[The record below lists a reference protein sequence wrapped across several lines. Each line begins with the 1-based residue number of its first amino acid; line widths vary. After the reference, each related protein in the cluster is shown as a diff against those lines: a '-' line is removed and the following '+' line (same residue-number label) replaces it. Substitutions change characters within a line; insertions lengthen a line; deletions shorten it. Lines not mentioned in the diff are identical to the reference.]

1 MENQGWIKFHR
12 KFINW
17 EWYDDINTSRLFIH
31 CLLKANHQDRKWR
44 GITIKK
50 GQFVTSLSKL
60 SKESGLSLQQTRTSI
75 SKLKSTHDLTYTPT
89 SKYTLITLDNFK
101 KYQNSNTASNTLPNT
116 KITNEQHSNN
126 NQVTTNNN
134 DKEYKELKEYTN
146 NRVSSTKIKNFDA
159 IYNLVI
165 KFYEYQYELFP
176 KQLREFKFNKDKL
189 VLDSVEVIDKLI
201 RIDGYDLNE
210 IKLTLQSA
218 VRDEFWRKQ
227 VISLRGLRN
236 KSKNGNTKFDNLN
249 SGREET
255 IDEVMSNISKKV
267 EEKNVYK
274 LQR

>member
-1 MENQGWIKFHR
+1 M
-12 KFINW
+12 
-17 EWYDDINTSRLFIH
+17 L
-31 CLLKANHQDRKWR
+31 
-44 GITIKK
+44 
-50 GQFVTSLSKL
+50 
-60 SKESGLSLQQTRTSI
+60 
-75 SKLKSTHDLTYTPT
+75 
-89 SKYTLITLDNFK
+89 
-101 KYQNSNTASNTLPNT
+101 
-116 KITNEQHSNN
+116 
-126 NQVTTNNN
+126 
-134 DKEYKELKEYTN
+134 
-146 NRVSSTKIKNFDA
+146 
-159 IYNLVI
+159 
-165 KFYEYQYELFP
+165 
-176 KQLREFKFNKDKL
+176 
-189 VLDSVEVIDKLI
+189 LDSVEVIDKLI